1 MINKQFK
8 FEEKNTKWLSL
19 NPKVWV
25 FQGQFDVKD
34 QGQGDQFSNLS
45 ETFR

>member
-1 MINKQFK
+1 MVKLKTQI
-8 FEEKNTKWLSL
+8 
-19 NPKVWV
+19 WV

-45 ETFR
+45 ETFK